1 MVDPTLTDADRRR
14 LLRWLLAA
22 ASAGSFSLTAALQMA
37 RAAAGRPEA
46 SGIYEMKGTVHVNR
60 LPAKPGSIILPGDT
74 VTTGAAGYAI
84 FVIGL
89 DAYLLRENSR
99 MEVAGQKTLV
109 QRVRLST
116 GRLLSVLAPGLGA
129 RRFETTTAVIGVRG
143 TGLYLATEPERTY
156 ACTCYGETELT
167 ARADATR
174 RETVRTRHHEAPR
187 YIYADPKRPIEP
199 AKVIDHT
206 DEELIL
212 LESLVAR
219 TPPFVGQ
226 DVVPYKASP

>member
-1 MVDPTLTDADRRR
+1 MTDLTLDDASRRR
-14 LLRWLLAA
+14 LLRRLLALA
-22 ASAGSFSLTAALQMA
+22 GASSFGLTTALQMA

-46 SGIYEMKGTVHVNR
+46 SGIYDMKGMVQVNR
-60 LPAKPGSIILPGDT
+60 LPAKPGSIVLPGDT
-74 VTTGAAGYAI
+74 VTTGAASYAI

-89 DAYLLRENSR
+89 DAYMLRENSR
-99 MEVAGQKTLV
+99 MEIAGQKTLV
-109 QRVRLST
+109 QRVKLNA
-116 GRLLSVLAPGLGA
+116 GRLLSVLAPGLGP

-143 TGLYLATEPERTY
+143 TGLYLATERERTY
-156 ACTCYGETELT
+156 ACTCYGETELS
-167 ARADATR
+167 ASADPTK
-174 RETVRTRHHEAPR
+174 RETVRTRHHESPR

-226 DVVPYKASP
+226 DVVPYKATP